1 MNLESLKGLRG
12 GLYARKSAYRGK
24 TKSQGRSVREQL
36 DAGQADADRFG
47 VPIVKEF
54 VDDDRSASIY
64 RAREREEFESMIEWI
79 NKKRLD
85 IVFAWASTRLQRDL
99 AVYARLRDACAAN
112 GVLWCY
118 GGKVYDL
125 TNKDDRLQTGL
136 HALLGE
142 NEVEEMRNNVLR
154 TLRANAANGRP
165 HGQEGYGYRRVYD
178 PRTRALLKIE
188 VEPAEAKIIGELCK
202 RVAAG
207 DAYSVIARDFNLRGV
222 APPARQWR
230 KEHIGRLA
238 VWRDDLPENV
248 LIHPE
253 WVQRIKDH
261 AHLQAEVQQRLKEGE
276 EELSVSQDFN
286 ERQEPLLLARW
297 HAATIVDYASHP
309 RYIGVRTHHG
319 KATAE
324 GVWPKIVKKST
335 HARCL
340 AIIKERKRKPHN
352 SRPGRAV
359 NWLSGSMVCDVCSVA
374 VGSGR
379 NASGPYYRCMQPKVE
394 GKYGGKGYHVSATT
408 GPIDEFVEE
417 KLFEWLSSPQ
427 FVEAYTKGDDELM
440 KQAAEADAE
449 VTLLRGRLQEFRE
462 SAIDGKTSAET
473 LAVVEAGLL
482 PKIEEA
488 EKVAKSLKAPS
499 LVRDLVAATP
509 EEVATAWAE
518 VPMAQRRLVA
528 ETLLDIRLRKAPR
541 GGHMPVEDHVVV
553 TPRLPAA
560 A

>member
-1 MNLESLKGLRG
+1 MNLESLRGLRG

-24 TKSQGRSVREQL
+24 TKRQGRSVREQL
-36 DAGQADADRFG
+36 DAGQADADRFE
-47 VPIVKEF
+47 VPVVKTF

-64 RAREREEFESMIEWI
+64 RAREREEFESMIQWI
-79 NKKRLD
+79 NEKRLD

-178 PRTRALLKIE
+178 PRTRALLRIE

-222 APPARQWR
+222 TPPARQWR

-238 VWRDDLPENV
+238 EWREELPENA
-248 LIHPE
+248 LIHPD
-253 WVQRIKDH
+253 WVQYIKEH
-261 AHLQAEVQQRLKEGE
+261 AHLQTEARQRLKNGDT
-276 EELSVSQDFN
+276 ELAISQDFN
-286 ERQEPLLLARW
+286 ERQEPLVLARW
-297 HAATIVDYASHP
+297 HPATIVDYASHP
-309 RYIGVRTHHG
+309 RYVGVRTHHG
-319 KATAE
+319 RATAE
-324 GVWPKIVKKST
+324 GMWPKIVKKAT

-379 NASGPYYRCMQPKVE
+379 NKYGPYYRCMQPKVE
-394 GKYGGKGYHVSATT
+394 GRFGGKGYHVSAMTAS
-408 GPIDEFVEE
+408 IDEYVEQ
-417 KLFEWLSSPQ
+417 KLFAWLSSPQ

-440 KQAAEADAE
+440 KQAEEADAE
-449 VTLLRGRLQEFRE
+449 VTLLRARLTEFRE
-462 SAIDGKTSAET
+462 SAIAGKTSAES
-473 LAVVEAGLL
+473 LAVIEAGLL

-488 EKVAKSLKAPS
+488 ETRAKSLKTPS
-499 LVRDLVAATP
+499 LVRDLVGATP
-509 EEVATAWAE
+509 EEVATAW
-518 VPMAQRRLVA
+518 VDIPMPQRRLVA
-528 ETLLDIRLRKAPR
+528 ETLLDVRLKKAPR
-541 GGHMPVEDHVVV
+541 GGSMPAEQHVTVV
-553 TPRLPAA
+553 PRLAVAA
-560 A
+560 